1 MVNLNTR
8 SACVVWPKDT
18 ACDSHADNQ
27 GSKPGMRICFF
38 DNLFFII
45 MRFFNHLDF
54 MLTPVVFHGHNVVD
68 VIDRIGNFKQD

>member
-27 GSKPGMRICFF
+27 GSKPGMRIYYFLIICF
-38 DNLFFII
+38 L
-45 MRFFNHLDF
+45 L
-54 MLTPVVFHGHNVVD
+54 LCLLVVFHGHNVVD